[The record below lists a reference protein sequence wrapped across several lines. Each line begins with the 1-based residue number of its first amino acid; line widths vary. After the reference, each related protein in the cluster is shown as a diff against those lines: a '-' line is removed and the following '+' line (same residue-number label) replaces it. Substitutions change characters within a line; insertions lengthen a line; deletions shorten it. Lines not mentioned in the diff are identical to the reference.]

1 MKQVV
6 LVFFGGGLGSVLRFS
21 FTKFLQTV
29 PNQFPLG
36 TFCVNI
42 IGCLLIGFLMGL
54 GLKTNNLSQSQTILL
69 VTGFCGGFTTFSAFA
84 AENQFFLKSG
94 DYLLFGVYTMAS
106 ILTGILAVFVGLFIA
121 KQL

>member
-1 MKQVV
+1 MKQVF

-42 IGCLLIGFLMGL
+42 LGCLLIGFLMGL
-54 GLKTNNLSQSQTILL
+54 GLKTDNLSQSQTILL

-84 AENQFFLKSG
+84 AENHFFLKSG
-94 DYLLFGVYTMAS
+94 DYLLFGVYTVAS
-106 ILTGILAVFVGLFIA
+106 ILTGIFAVFVGLFIA